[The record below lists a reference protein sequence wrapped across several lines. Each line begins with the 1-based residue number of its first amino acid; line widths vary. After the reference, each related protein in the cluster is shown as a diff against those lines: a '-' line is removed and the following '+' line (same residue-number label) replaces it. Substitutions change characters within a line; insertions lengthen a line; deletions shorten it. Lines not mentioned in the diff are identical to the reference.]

1 MTSNE
6 IILAFVEAIN
16 AHDVSRLGKLMT
28 NDHTFV
34 DPYGSEVTG
43 REPMLAGWR
52 GYFEWFPDYQIE
64 VNEIFENENE
74 FGMFGF
80 AGGSFKGNADR
91 NGVSPQRGRRSCAK
105 DKLRCGRSL
114 PTRRFPSR
122 QCPQVIEMLLT
133 GRG

>member
-43 REPMLAGWR
+43 REPMRAGADTLN
-52 GYFEWFPDYQIE
+52 GFPI
-64 VNEIFENENE
+64 IRL
-74 FGMFGF
+74 
-80 AGGSFKGNADR
+80 K
-91 NGVSPQRGRRSCAK
+91 
-105 DKLRCGRSL
+105 
-114 PTRRFPSR
+114 
-122 QCPQVIEMLLT
+122 
-133 GRG
+133 